1 MNHQVFKNKKQELIG
16 ILLFSIIYIFGTL
29 ILTGT
34 LFSGYHL
41 VDDHEI
47 VRRGYYFEKDNWAL
61 SAKIL
66 GGFPW
71 INLRFRPLYDFLRR
85 VRIVVLGDNFLA
97 WYILVGMEIVLSM
110 AVAYFIARLFKCSN
124 MMAAL
129 FAMLIVTGEQSA
141 IWWRLGPQEP
151 TGLLLFLLG
160 ILFVQFFE
168 MTCEKRWMAAAVL
181 AAVLSSW
188 AKESFTLSVAA
199 IPMLAVAYDMMLQ
212 RKPAFWHSVKK
223 NLFVILTVGIIIC
236 LDLYVIVSQVTVL
249 SIGYAGIDT
258 EFGITGYIINMAELL
273 GKNLFPYVILLAVGA
288 AFLIAKAITGEKGK
302 EKKCLNIPVLFVSI
316 AALYIM
322 GTQMFLY
329 AKSGISERYLVPFTV
344 GAGILGV
351 ITANFFLREKK
362 KFIRTYGSVI
372 ALFVLYLWISKV
384 YPAGRDFAAMGK
396 DVEDCFDTIVS
407 CAQKEDVIVSAL
419 DSERN
424 LSVETWLEL
433 EEGFLYVFSYSR
445 EEGIVQRISENDYLI
460 SDIMEADYIISNET
474 YEGYETIKTW
484 SFASLLKKSK

>member
-1 MNHQVFKNKKQELIG
+1 MSEGKKREIPG
-16 ILLFSIIYIFGTL
+16 IFLFSVIYIFGTL

-47 VRRGYYFEKDNWAL
+47 VRRGYYFSKNNLTPAEK
-61 SAKIL
+61 IM

-71 INLRFRPLYDFLRR
+71 ISLRFRPLYDFLRR
-85 VRIVVLGDNFLA
+85 VRTVVLGDNFFS
-97 WYILVGMEIVLSM
+97 WYLLVGMEIVLSM
-110 AVAYFIARLFKCSN
+110 AAAYYIARLFKCSKII
-124 MMAAL
+124 AVL
-129 FAMLIVTGEQSA
+129 FAMLIITGEQAA

-168 MTCEKRWMAAAVL
+168 MTCQKRWMTAAVL

-188 AKESFTLSVAA
+188 AKESFTLSAAA

-212 RKPAFWHSVKK
+212 EKPDFWHAVKK
-223 NLFVILTVGIIIC
+223 NLFVILTVGIIMC
-236 LDLYVIVSQVTVL
+236 LDLYVIVNQVTVL

-258 EFGITGYIINMAELL
+258 EFGITGYIAKMAELL
-273 GKNLFPYVILLAVGA
+273 RKNLFPYVIFLAVGV

-302 EKKCLNIPVLFVSI
+302 EKKCLNVPVLFVSI

-329 AKSGISERYLVPFTV
+329 AKSGIYERYLVPFTV

-351 ITANFFLREKK
+351 ITVNFFLREKK
-362 KFIRTYGSVI
+362 IFIRIYGGVL
-372 ALFVLYLWISKV
+372 ALFVLYLWIGKV
-384 YPAGRDFAAMGK
+384 YPAGREFAAMGK

-433 EEGFLYVFSYSR
+433 EEGFQYVFSYSQ
-445 EEGIVQRISENDYLI
+445 EEGIVQRIAENDYMI
-460 SDIMEADYIISNET
+460 SDITEADYIISNDV
-474 YEGYETIKTW
+474 YEGYEKIKAW
-484 SFASLLKKSK
+484 SFASLLKKSE